1 MLLSGGVALRL
12 RIDMNALELKIPP
25 VAQVLIA
32 AAGMWLTSRYAP
44 SLSVTIPARVFL
56 AVFVVGFGIFVAV
69 PAVKAF
75 RSADTTVDPFSP
87 DKVSKLVVAGVY
99 RFSRNPMYL
108 GLLCLL
114 VAWATWLSN
123 LVAFAWLVAFV
134 LCMNRLQIL
143 PEEKALTDQFGDEY
157 RAYMA
162 SVRRWI

>member
-1 MLLSGGVALRL
+1 
-12 RIDMNALELKIPP
+12 MNALELKIPP
-25 VAQVLIA
+25 VAQACVV
-32 AAGMWLTSRYAP
+32 AAGMWLATRYAP

-56 AVFVVGFGIFVAV
+56 AVFVAGFGIAVAV

-75 RSADTTVDPFSP
+75 RTADTTVDPFSP
-87 DKVSKLVVAGVY
+87 DKASQLVVAGVY

-114 VAWATWLSN
+114 IAWAAWLSN
-123 LVAFAWLVAFV
+123 LVAFAWLVVFV
-134 LCMNRLQIL
+134 LYMNRFQIL
-143 PEEKALTDQFGDEY
+143 PEERALTEQFGDGY